1 MPTTLAIAL
10 LVLGALIAL
19 QIKARGSLRFSKE
32 VWQTVLAFAA
42 VLSIG
47 LIFGKTAFLVAL
59 VVTYG
64 ALRLFTRAPRMPG
77 PGEREALRTAAYTDP
92 KAARRLR
99 NLLREEMKG
108 HELMRQEALPTL
120 SADERPA
127 AEAVIEQR
135 EQQTRL
141 ELEQLEDTIRQLKA
155 GHGAA

>member
-1 MPTTLAIAL
+1 
-10 LVLGALIAL
+10 
-19 QIKARGSLRFSKE
+19 
-32 VWQTVLAFAA
+32 
-42 VLSIG
+42 
-47 LIFGKTAFLVAL
+47 
-59 VVTYG
+59 
-64 ALRLFTRAPRMPG
+64 
-77 PGEREALRTAAYTDP
+77 
-92 KAARRLR
+92 
-99 NLLREEMKG
+99 MKG

>member
-1 MPTTLAIAL
+1 MPTTFAIAL
-10 LVLGALIAL
+10 FVLGALIAL
-19 QIKARGSLRFSKE
+19 QIRARGSIRFSKE
-32 VWQTVLAFAA
+32 VWQTVLAFAG

-64 ALRLFTRAPRMPG
+64 AFRFFTRAPRIPG

-99 NLLREEMKG
+99 DLLRGEMKG
-108 HELMRQEALPTL
+108 HELMRQEFLPSL

-127 AEAVIEQR
+127 AEAVIEQH